1 MPWVIEFEQV
11 PGKMIFLFLFFF
23 GVRLYSVLLFDSGI
37 FQILFLCIANLDI
50 AQVTVIL
57 LRVQTPGGKYLQ
69 LRKTKKSPIFSL
81 LWKSEL
87 LRRLDESL
95 SLIDLGISVLIRL
108 NKSLSMNDHA
118 TSILILPTLQCWEGR
133 MTFSALGLVGS
144 GPTAGCLWISKLLRA
159 LVLEP

>member
-1 MPWVIEFEQV
+1 
-11 PGKMIFLFLFFF
+11 MIFLFLFFF
-23 GVRLYSVLLFDSGI
+23 GVSLYSVLLFDSGI
-37 FQILFLCIANLDI
+37 FQILFLCIANLDV

-81 LWKSEL
+81 FWKSEL

-95 SLIDLGISVLIRL
+95 SLIDLGISILIRL

-118 TSILILPTLQCWEGR
+118 TSILILPTLQC
-133 MTFSALGLVGS
+133 
-144 GPTAGCLWISKLLRA
+144 
-159 LVLEP
+159 

>member
-1 MPWVIEFEQV
+1 MSYRIWTSPWENDF
-11 PGKMIFLFLFFF
+11 PFFFLFWCKVVQCAIVWLW
-23 GVRLYSVLLFDSGI
+23 I

-81 LWKSEL
+81 FWKSEL

-118 TSILILPTLQCWEGR
+118 ASILILPTLQCWEGR